1 MEIRKNSSQEKD
13 FAEEIVPET
22 DDFMKDFSLFNSED
36 VSEKISSEDETDDF
50 MKDFSLFNSEDVSEK
65 ISSEDETDDFMK
77 DFSLFNSEDVSE
89 KISSEDETDDFMKDF
104 SLFISDDPLEDRYPV
119 YEPETL
125 ELDMVEELIKN
136 ITASASEEDFVTENY
151 INIKKHALLFLADR
165 IDMEKIKKIL
175 VDMKN
180 MVVKT
185 RKEHEKSYLLENE
198 WTVESAAGDR
208 LLIEGMNDYEK
219 GLTFLEDNLDEK
231 NEEKIKSGIDMI
243 YEANKKLVLNQ
254 CLVKYVEN
262 IISMRDKT
270 SLLKRFLKV

>member
-1 MEIRKNSSQEKD
+1 MEIRKNTSQEKD

-36 VSEKISSEDETDDF
+36 VSEKISSEGETDDF

-65 ISSEDETDDFMK
+65 ISSEDERDDFT
-77 DFSLFNSEDVSE
+77 N
-89 KISSEDETDDFMKDF
+89 DF
-104 SLFISDDPLEDRYPV
+104 SLFISDDPLEDRCPV
-119 YEPETL
+119 YETETF

-136 ITASASEEDFVTENY
+136 ITASASEEDFITENY
-151 INIKKHALLFLADR
+151 INIKRHALLFLVDR
-165 IDMEKIKKIL
+165 IDMEMVKKVL
-175 VDMKN
+175 VDMKH
-180 MVVKT
+180 MVVKA
-185 RKEHEKSYLLENE
+185 RKEHEQSYLLENE

-208 LLIEGMNDYEK
+208 LLTEGMNEYEK

-231 NEEKIKSGIDMI
+231 NEDKIKAGIDMI

-262 IISMRDKT
+262 IISMRDKM
-270 SLLKRFLKV
+270 SLLKRFLNV